1 MLEWLLNYGNQ
12 KTSQEY
18 TYIKE
23 NISEI
28 NDIVELSKRIF

>member
-1 MLEWLLNYGNQ
+1 MLEWLRNDGKLKN
-12 KTSQEY
+12 TQEY

-28 NDIVELSKRIF
+28 NDIV

>member
-1 MLEWLLNYGNQ
+1 MLELLTNGGNRNTTLQ
-12 KTSQEY
+12 S

-28 NDIVELSKRIF
+28 NDIE